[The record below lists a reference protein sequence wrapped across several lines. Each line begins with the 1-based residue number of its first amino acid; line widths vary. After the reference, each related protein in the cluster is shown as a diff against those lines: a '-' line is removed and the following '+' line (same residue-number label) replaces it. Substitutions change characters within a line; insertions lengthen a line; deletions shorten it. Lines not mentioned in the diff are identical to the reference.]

1 MIQARF
7 SERSAAMAG
16 PGSGTGSAAP
26 LEAQGDATL
35 RRIAARFA
43 LGGAIAAIE
52 PLGNGNVND
61 TYRVTLSG
69 DPGRRFVLQRLN
81 TTVFPHPERVM
92 GNIAALG
99 NHLEGRLAEEPAG
112 PGRRWEVPRLIAPM
126 GSAHHWVQDGDDVWR
141 LTTYIEGAQSLET
154 VATEAQAWQLGFGL
168 GTFHRLLSDLPIEAL
183 ADTLEGFHIT
193 PGYLAA
199 YERALACSTAAS
211 CEELSFCQAFV
222 AERTALAGVL
232 ETAKDQGVLRL
243 RPIHGDPKVNNV
255 MLDAASGAAI
265 ALVDLDTVKPGLIHY
280 DIGDCCRSGC
290 NPLGE
295 ETKDWREV
303 RFDPGRCEAIL
314 AGYLSAARD
323 SLTPDD
329 INFLFDAI
337 RLIAFELGL
346 RFLTDHLEGNVYFK
360 TRQAGQNLD
369 RALVQFQLTAS
380 IEAQEEAIRALIERL
395 R

>member
-1 MIQARF
+1 
-7 SERSAAMAG
+7 MAG
-16 PGSGTGSAAP
+16 PGSGSVDQQG
-26 LEAQGDATL
+26 AQL

-69 DPGRRFVLQRLN
+69 DRARRFVLQRLN

-99 NHLEGRLAEEPAG
+99 NHLEGRLAQEAAG
-112 PGRRWEVPRLIAPM
+112 PGRRWEVPRLIAPL
-126 GSAHHWVQDGDDVWR
+126 GAEKHWVQDGDDVWR

-193 PGYLAA
+193 PAYLAA

-222 AERTALAGVL
+222 AERSALAGVL

-255 MLDAASGAAI
+255 MLDTASGAAI

-295 ETKDWREV
+295 ETKDWQAV
-303 RFDPGRCEAIL
+303 CFDPGRCEAIL
-314 AGYLSAARD
+314 AGYLNAARG
-323 SLTPDD
+323 SLTTGD
-329 INFLFDAI
+329 IAYLFDAI

-346 RFLTDHLEGNVYFK
+346 RFLTDHLQGDVYFK
-360 TRQAGQNLD
+360 TREAGQNLD

-380 IEAQEEAIRALIERL
+380 IEAQEEAIRSLIERL

>member
-1 MIQARF
+1 MIQAPI

-16 PGSGTGSAAP
+16 PGSGSVDQQG
-26 LEAQGDATL
+26 AQL

-69 DPGRRFVLQRLN
+69 DRARRFVLQRLN

-99 NHLEGRLAEEPAG
+99 NHLEGRLAQEAAG
-112 PGRRWEVPRLIAPM
+112 PGRRWEVPRLIAPL
-126 GSAHHWVQDGDDVWR
+126 GAEKHWVQDGDDVWR

-193 PGYLAA
+193 PAYLAA

-222 AERTALAGVL
+222 AERSALAGVL

-255 MLDAASGAAI
+255 MLDTASGAAI

-295 ETKDWREV
+295 ETKDWQAV
-303 RFDPGRCEAIL
+303 CFDPGRCEAIL
-314 AGYLSAARD
+314 AGYLNAARG
-323 SLTPDD
+323 SSP
-329 INFLFDAI
+329 
-337 RLIAFELGL
+337 LGTSPTCSM
-346 RFLTDHLEGNVYFK
+346 RS
-360 TRQAGQNLD
+360 A
-369 RALVQFQLTAS
+369 
-380 IEAQEEAIRALIERL
+380 
-395 R
+395 